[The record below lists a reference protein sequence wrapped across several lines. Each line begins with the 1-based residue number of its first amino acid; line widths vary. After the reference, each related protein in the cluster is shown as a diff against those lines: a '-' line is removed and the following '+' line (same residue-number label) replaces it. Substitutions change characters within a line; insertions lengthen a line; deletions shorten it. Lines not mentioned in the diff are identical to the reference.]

1 MGRSSC
7 SLGSCLRPQVFP
19 GGAGVC
25 WELEVML
32 LESQEMRKWK
42 AALKHEGVDNFTII
56 TQHLLCAEHAANLQ
70 PVM

>member
-1 MGRSSC
+1 
-7 SLGSCLRPQVFP
+7 
-19 GGAGVC
+19 
-25 WELEVML
+25 ML